1 MTDLIRDGKSCTGA
15 FQKLLKS
22 IYVALMQFVPL
33 LLCRT
38 TIRWWLANTKNVPS
52 PWRTRHGPCGLLA
65 TCKRAAYEMLY
76 CWNTIWCSNGLPCR
90 YASIPDE
97 EFWAEWIV
105 VFSYWPFGG
114 KYHAIPSQIALSWT
128 MNKRPWIIP
137 ILGTCHLCR
146 LKENAG
152 AADVHMTDE
161 K

>member
-1 MTDLIRDGKSCTGA
+1 MGKSCTGA

-114 KYHAIPSQIALSWT
+114 KIPCHPVANRAVVDDEQTSMDYTYSRNVPSVLS
-128 MNKRPWIIP
+128 
-137 ILGTCHLCR
+137 
-146 LKENAG
+146 LKKML
-152 AADVHMTDE
+152 VLLMFTWLM
-161 K
+161 KK